1 MWSAGS
7 SSHCCVCGLCLN
19 THPSSWSY
27 IPEDAFLCRQSS
39 AATSFIDKAFS
50 SKTSTCGNFLHM
62 LDEFRHIHKE
72 AAANLHI
79 SNAPSVPLRHG
90 TEGPFIHVTVLHCSK
105 RPRSSFNGSVTINT
119 PDWKLKKKKSG
130 GGRDEAFDKRMADRG
145 VNDIR
150 VLKMQIRGLGLKLC
164 MPVLFSKPL
173 ILPS

>member
-72 AAANLHI
+72 AAADLHI

-90 TEGPFIHVTVLHCSK
+90 TEGPFIRVTVLHCSK

-119 PDWKLKKKKSG
+119 PDWKLKKKKWRGQRWSLWQENG
-130 GGRDEAFDKRMADRG
+130 WQRSQWHQGTEDADKRTG
-145 VNDIR
+145 T
-150 VLKMQIRGLGLKLC
+150 QIVHAC
-164 MPVLFSKPL
+164 ALF
-173 ILPS
+173 